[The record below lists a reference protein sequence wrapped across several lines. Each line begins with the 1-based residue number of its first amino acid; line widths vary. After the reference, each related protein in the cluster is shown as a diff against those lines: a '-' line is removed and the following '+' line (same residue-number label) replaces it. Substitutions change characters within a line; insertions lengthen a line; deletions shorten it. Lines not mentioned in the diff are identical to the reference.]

1 MLFDSGIRT
10 GADIAKALALG
21 ADAVLIG
28 RPWIWG
34 LALAG
39 EAGVLAV
46 LRALL
51 AELDL
56 TIGLCGLTS
65 VDQLDRSLLVRV

>member
-1 MLFDSGIRT
+1 V
-10 GADIAKALALG
+10 A
-21 ADAVLIG
+21 IG
-28 RPWIWG
+28 RPYLWG

-46 LRALL
+46 LRTVL

-56 TIGLCGLTS
+56 TVGLSGHRRPGDLGPE
-65 VDQLDRSLLVRV
+65 LLVREGDSPG